1 MKLLR
6 NNGKVFEID
15 ANEVNEIL
23 INILDDMY
31 EDKIKCEITFIAD
44 DIKFTKIFDIDTFK
58 RVVSFQEILVYNLNE
73 ILNKQ
78 LSYHKKYDNDNPLL
92 HRFTFNVEE
101 MFKEALSVSQKEF
114 LTKNPEFI
122 NLSNF

>member
-15 ANEVNEIL
+15 ANEVNEIK
-23 INILDDMY
+23 IHILDDMY
-31 EDKIKCEITFIAD
+31 EDKEKVEITFIAD
-44 DIKFTKIFDIDTFK
+44 DIKFTKIFDIDTFE
-58 RVVSFQEILVYNLNE
+58 RVVSFQEILVQNLNK

-92 HRFTFNVEE
+92 HRFTFNVDE

-114 LTKNPEFI
+114 LTKNPE
-122 NLSNF
+122 LSI

>member
-23 INILDDMY
+23 IKILDDMY
-31 EDKIKCEITFIAD
+31 EDKEKVEITFIAD
-44 DIKFTKIFDIDTFK
+44 DIKFTKIFDIDVFE

-78 LSYHKKYDNDNPLL
+78 LNYHKKYDNENPLL
-92 HRFTFNVEE
+92 HRFTFNVDYF
-101 MFKEALSVSQKEF
+101 FKEALSISQKEF
-114 LTKNPEFI
+114 LTKNPDYQFK
-122 NLSNF
+122 

>member
-6 NNGKVFEID
+6 NNGQVFEID
-15 ANEVNEIL
+15 ANEVNEIM

-44 DIKFTKIFDIDTFK
+44 DIKFTKIFDIDTFE

-101 MFKEALSVSQKEF
+101 MFKEALSIAQKEF
-114 LTKNPEFI
+114 LAKI
-122 NLSNF
+122 